1 MSVRQGD
8 VPVCAHFGHVSQEKG
23 SNYLV
28 SRSGVSFMYGVTLPL
43 FGSHIGASRILFSIF
58 IYLLCGIIFPFQK

>member
-1 MSVRQGD
+1 MCSLWACQ
-8 VPVCAHFGHVSQEKG
+8 SQEKG